1 MPVRRRAAEW
11 GVSLYYSAGVA
22 SLAAFG
28 ASAALP
34 HNGPLWL
41 AARVLLDC
49 AGGFF
54 GLYLLVTFGLSL
66 AGRIMRYRR
75 RAAGRAARLGE

>member
-1 MPVRRRAAEW
+1 
-11 GVSLYYSAGVA
+11 LYYSTGVA

-54 GLYLLVTFGLSL
+54 GLYLLITFGLAL
-66 AGRIMRYRR
+66 AGRVMRYRR
-75 RAAGRAARLGE
+75 RGAAGRAARLGE

>member
-1 MPVRRRAAEW
+1 
-11 GVSLYYSAGVA
+11 
-22 SLAAFG
+22 
-28 ASAALP
+28 
-34 HNGPLWL
+34 
-41 AARVLLDC
+41 VLLDC

-75 RAAGRAARLGE
+75 RAAGRTARLGE